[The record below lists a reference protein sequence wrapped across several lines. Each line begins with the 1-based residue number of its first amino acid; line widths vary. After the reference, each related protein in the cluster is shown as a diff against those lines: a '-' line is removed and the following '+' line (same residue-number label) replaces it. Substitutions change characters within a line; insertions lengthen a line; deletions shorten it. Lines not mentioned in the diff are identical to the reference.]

1 MILTRKNMRA
11 GCRVVVGN
19 LLSMCEALDF
29 FPSSGAKGKRIINIL
44 KKTKYNLPTK
54 TRFWKKLF
62 IHFAHHVPVIN
73 FVVIELFWNS
83 KEKK

>member
-1 MILTRKNMRA
+1 MRA
-11 GCRVVVGN
+11 KCRVVIES
-19 LLSMCEALDF
+19 LLSICEALNF
-29 FPSSGAKGKRIINIL
+29 FPSSRAKGKRIMNIL

-54 TRFWKKLF
+54 ARFWKKFF
-62 IHFAHHVPVIN
+62 IHFAHHIPVNN